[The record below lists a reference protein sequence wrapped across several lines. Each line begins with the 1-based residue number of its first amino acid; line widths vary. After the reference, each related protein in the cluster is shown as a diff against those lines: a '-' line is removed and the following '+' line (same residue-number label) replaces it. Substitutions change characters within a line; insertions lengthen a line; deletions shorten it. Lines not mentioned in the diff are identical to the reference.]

1 MNEPKGG
8 KYIFV
13 FIITG
18 AIFVSAFFLSEYFSG
33 KKLDDL
39 KFIES
44 RIAMD
49 ILESET
55 QFALLGESSCKNI
68 DNSVLSRELNSL
80 AIKIDYS
87 EKNLGVND
95 EEVQRL
101 KKYYSLLQIKDYL
114 LLKKVAQKCDF
125 PPVFILYFYSNEGD
139 CADCKKAG
147 YALTYLREE
156 YPGLRIYSF
165 DYNLD
170 LPALKTLID
179 MYEVKNEL
187 PAIFMNG
194 EVYYGLKARDEMK
207 ELFPDLK
214 QKEEEEIETTQDSKI
229 PKRVNSKRLR
239 EKTSNEY

>member
-1 MNEPKGG
+1 MSEFKWG

-13 FIITG
+13 FVITG
-18 AIFVSAFFLSEYFSG
+18 AIFFSAFLLSDYFSG
-33 KKLDDL
+33 KKMDDL

-80 AIKIDYS
+80 ATKLAYS
-87 EKNLGVND
+87 ENNLEIDNQ
-95 EEVQRL
+95 EVERL

-114 LLKKVAQKCDF
+114 LLKKVAEKCDF

-147 YALTYLREE
+147 YALTYLRKE

-170 LPALKTLID
+170 LSALKTLIT
-179 MYEVKNEL
+179 MYEVKDEL

-214 QKEEEEIETTQDSKI
+214 SAEEGIENGKEEKGGE
-229 PKRVNSKRLR
+229 
-239 EKTSNEY
+239 